1 MTAKQFI
8 KKYPNSDIN
17 ENCLHDLACPKCGYR
32 SQFSI
37 SSQCSFVMSD
47 DGEDEHGDIFYD
59 YNSDAQCIQC
69 GHTAPLEDFNIDGL
83 DDLLRQAADH
93 DAEQTEAFNK
103 YGMQV

>member
-1 MTAKQFI
+1 MTAQQFI
-8 KKYPNSDIN
+8 KKYPDSEIN
-17 ENCLHDLACPKCGYR
+17 ENCLEDIACPKCGYR

-47 DGEDEHGDIFYD
+47 DGEEDHGDIDYD
-59 YNSDAQCIQC
+59 RYSMAQCMDC
-69 GHTAPLEDFNIDGL
+69 RHLAPLAKFTIDGL

-93 DAEQTEAFNK
+93 DAERTEAFNK